1 MSNPVIDAFACYRNV
16 PCHQAC
22 FYERELV
29 NAHPFNT
36 RYRVRADYEQFR
48 WCFFK
53 VGAKMI
59 YTDKVVACYE
69 GNGYSESREGKR
81 LSDRE
86 HKAIVSDYMTK
97 GQVYKYRMI
106 MFLSFSSLRSVISKS
121 RVFAGPYNALKR
133 KIYSGKVER

>member
-36 RYRVRADYEQFR
+36 RYRVRADYEQFL

-53 VGAKMI
+53 AGAKMI

-97 GQVYKYRMI
+97 GQVFKYRMI